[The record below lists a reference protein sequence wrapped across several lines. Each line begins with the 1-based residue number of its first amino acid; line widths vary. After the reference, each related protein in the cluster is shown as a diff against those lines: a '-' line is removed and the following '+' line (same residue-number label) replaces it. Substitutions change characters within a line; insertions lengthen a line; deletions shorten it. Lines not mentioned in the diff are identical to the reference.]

1 MMYGTEVL
9 FSNKEISAFE
19 TVYLSF
25 FKNRPHQL
33 GYYIMYEDAGR
44 YQYSPLH
51 KITNY
56 CAEIVDSLDFHACV
70 QLVGVSRRYQ

>member
-1 MMYGTEVL
+1 MVPRYYLVIKKYLTLRRFIYHSLETDH
-9 FSNKEISAFE
+9 IS
-19 TVYLSF
+19 
-25 FKNRPHQL
+25 
-33 GYYIMYEDAGR
+33 YYIMYEDAGM